1 MFNYHTDIELKE
13 AKASFPKAYVG
24 TYGELRWKSNDR
36 VPMEDMLGFWVELGL
51 IDEDTKKLSNLAR
64 EEEDKEF
71 LSRYRAQQAN
81 RQVTAEEAYEMRA
94 AFGPGVNVVDVITGR
109 KYRT

>member
-13 AKASFPKAYVG
+13 AKASFYKAYVG

-51 IDEDTKKLSNLAR
+51 IDEDTKKLSALAR
-64 EEEDKEF
+64 EEEDRRF
-71 LSRYRAQQAN
+71 LERYRAQQAS
-81 RQVTAEEAYEMRA
+81 RELTAEERFEMQA
-94 AFGPGVNVVDVITGR
+94 AFGNDVEVVDAITGR

>member
-1 MFNYHTDIELKE
+1 MYNFHEHDLKN
-13 AKASFPKAYVG
+13 AKEMFPKAYVG

-36 VPMEDMLGFWVELGL
+36 VPMADMLGFWVELRL
-51 IDEDTKKLSNLAR
+51 ITEDTMKLSTLAR
-64 EEEDKEF
+64 EKEDEEF

-81 RQVTAEEAYEMRA
+81 RQVTAEEAYEMRV
-94 AFGPGVNVVDVITGR
+94 AFGPGVEVVDVITGR